1 MPEFMFSEDAT
12 PLEPGEASGL
22 LLSHITTRGELDRWE
37 QENIIEALLWL
48 DKAKPKDVLNE
59 QFIKELHRR
68 MFGRVWRWAGS
79 FRKSDKNL
87 GIDWQLIPVSLRNLL
102 EDAQLWIRLG
112 KDPADEI
119 AVRFHHRLV
128 CIHPFANGNGRH
140 ARLLADVLLENV
152 FGPHALYLGQRR
164 SAVKTRGH
172 QNPVYQRFAR
182 GWTGGVMKTCLPL
195 PDRKNKRGSS
205 RICTI

>member
-1 MPEFMFSEDAT
+1 MPDFMFSEDAT

-22 LLSHITTRGELDRWE
+22 LLSHITTRAELDRWE
-37 QENIIEALLWL
+37 QENIIEAQLWL
-48 DKAKPKDVLNE
+48 DKTKPKDVLNE

-87 GIDWQLIPVSLRNLL
+87 GIDWQQIPVSIRDLL

-140 ARLLADVLLENV
+140 ARLMADVLLEKV
-152 FGPHALYLGQRR
+152 LGRSRFTWGSADQLSKPGEFRTRYIGALRE
-164 SAVKTRGH
+164 ADRGS
-172 QNPVYQRFAR
+172 YESLLAFAR
-182 GWTGGVMKTCLPL
+182 
-195 PDRKNKRGSS
+195 S
-205 RICTI
+205 

>member
-1 MPEFMFSEDAT
+1 MPDFMFSKDAT

-22 LLSHITTRGELDRWE
+22 LLSHITTREELDRWE

-48 DKAKPKDVLNE
+48 DKAKPKVVLNE

-128 CIHPFANGNGRH
+128 CIHPFSNGNGRH
-140 ARLLADVLLENV
+140 ARLVADVLLENV
-152 FGPHALYLGQRR
+152 LGRARFTWGSADQLSKPGEFRTRYIGALRE
-164 SAVKTRGH
+164 ADRGS
-172 QNPVYQRFAR
+172 YESLLAFAR
-182 GWTGGVMKTCLPL
+182 
-195 PDRKNKRGSS
+195 S
-205 RICTI
+205 

>member
-1 MPEFMFSEDAT
+1 MPDFMFSEDAT
-12 PLEPGEASGL
+12 PLEPGEAAGL

-48 DKAKPKDVLNE
+48 DTKKPKDVLNE
-59 QFIKELHRR
+59 QFIRELHHR

-87 GIDWQLIPVSLRNLL
+87 GIDWQQIPVSLRNLV
-102 EDAQLWIRLG
+102 EDARLWIRLG

-128 CIHPFANGNGRH
+128 CIHPFSNGNGRH
-140 ARLLADVLLENV
+140 ARLMSDVLLENV
-152 FGPHALYLGQRR
+152 LGSKRFTWGSAAQLSKPGDFRTRYIDALRE
-164 SAVKTRGH
+164 ADRGS
-172 QNPVYQRFAR
+172 YESLLAFAR
-182 GWTGGVMKTCLPL
+182 
-195 PDRKNKRGSS
+195 S
-205 RICTI
+205 

>member
-1 MPEFMFSEDAT
+1 MPDFMFSEDAT

-48 DKAKPKDVLNE
+48 DKAKPKDVFNE

-87 GIDWQLIPVSLRNLL
+87 GIDWQQIPVSIKNLL
-102 EDAQLWIRLG
+102 EDIRLWVRLG
-112 KDPADEI
+112 QEPADD
-119 AVRFHHRLV
+119 
-128 CIHPFANGNGRH
+128 N
-140 ARLLADVLLENV
+140 
-152 FGPHALYLGQRR
+152 R
-164 SAVKTRGH
+164 SAFS
-172 QNPVYQRFAR
+172 P
-182 GWTGGVMKTCLPL
+182 
-195 PDRKNKRGSS
+195 SS
-205 RICTI
+205 RLHSSLRKRQRPSCAPHG